1 MYKIIQ
7 CVLSMRKTCRPG
19 YYPEPQG
26 NEKQIK
32 TKISIGSK
40 QSFLLVTYESLKTI
54 NIYVGGHEKWCI
66 NAELIKGENII
77 KPLGYLIKLRYDI
90 YCSLEHSFT
99 KGKDTKQLL
108 YFLVQ
113 YINNTYPQVKE
124 LLFND
129 LSTKECDDDAEVNLA
144 VMTYLYS
151 EKTWY
156 EKSFGVYISPHSKQ
170 YFAAIKGKFR
180 KAKET
185 PWDVM
190 SATIKNQEQHT
201 QQSDTDLELHYLNS
215 KTWKEFF
222 EPIYKKID
230 IADFCVFISSW
241 LDNFILKYF
250 NNLQSLTFIMP
261 IKDYDITYQLH
272 VYTRGGRRFT
282 RKRPRIQ
289 PSKDYK

>member
-1 MYKIIQ
+1 
-7 CVLSMRKTCRPG
+7 MRKTCRPEA
-19 YYPEPQG
+19 YPALQG
-26 NEKQIK
+26 NEKQAK
-32 TKISIGSK
+32 TKMSIGTK
-40 QSFLLVTYESLKTI
+40 QSFLLVTYESAKTI
-54 NIYVGGHEKWCI
+54 NIYVGGEDKWCI
-66 NAELIKGENII
+66 NAELIKEGANT
-77 KPLGYLIKLRYDI
+77 KPLGYLIKLRYDM

-113 YINNTYPQVKE
+113 YIHDRYPQVKG

-129 LSTKECDDDAEVNLA
+129 LSTRECDNDSEVNLA

-156 EKSFGVYISPHSKQ
+156 EKAAGAYISPQSEKE
-170 YFAAIKGKFR
+170 FAAIKSKFR

-190 SATIKNQEQHT
+190 SATIKNQAHYTEY
-201 QQSDTDLELHYLNS
+201 SDNELETLYQNS

-250 NNLQSLTFIMP
+250 NNLQSLTFIIP
-261 IKDYDITYQLH
+261 VKDYRLTYNAQE
-272 VYTRGGRRFT
+272 YIKGGRRHT
-282 RKRPRIQ
+282 CRRPRIV
-289 PSKDYK
+289 PSKDFK